1 MTFLLILG
9 ISTFTLFISAFLGKK
24 SNLPILIFYI
34 FAGIL
39 ISNLFNIGNDIKLFS
54 EIGIVILFFYLGL
67 EFNIER
73 VFVTAKRIW
82 AAGLIDLFFNFLIV
96 FILLISLSYDFI
108 IALAMAGI
116 TYASSSAIT
125 TKIIIDNHR
134 IANSETEFI
143 LGLMVFE
150 DIIAPILVALIAA
163 YSVGS
168 EPSSTIT
175 LSVLAKIVVVI
186 GLTLFIA
193 KFAKNYL
200 SKFVEK
206 YLSDEI
212 LTLFI
217 FGIVILAA
225 GISHN
230 VGLSEALGA
239 FLVGLIIAETGKSHQ
254 IQNLVIP
261 IRDIMISYFFF
272 IFGSEIIFK
281 FNFDS
286 FAILTLVLLLIV
298 SIIGKLLTGIIGGRL
313 YGLSNRRSAI
323 SGLSIINR
331 GEFSIA
337 ISQYIGIT
345 FFPLISIYIFSI
357 AILGTLTAQFAPRIA
372 KFFAKPKQN
381 KI

>member
-9 ISTFTLFISAFLGKK
+9 ISTVTLFISAYLGKK

-34 FAGIL
+34 LAGIL
-39 ISNLFNIGNDIKLFS
+39 ISHLFDIGNDIKLFS
-54 EIGIVILFFYLGL
+54 ELGIVILFFYLGL
-67 EFNIER
+67 EFNIVR
-73 VFVTAKRIW
+73 VIETAKRIW
-82 AAGLIDLFFNFLIV
+82 VAGLLDIFFNFIV
-96 FILLISLSYDFI
+96 IFILLLALGYDFLVSFG
-108 IALAMAGI
+108 IAGV

-134 IANSETEFI
+134 IANAETEFI

-163 YSVGS
+163 YSIGNTS
-168 EPSSTIT
+168 NTSIT
-175 LSVLAKIVVVI
+175 LVVFAKVI
-186 GLTLFIA
+186 AIIALTLFIA
-193 KFAKNYL
+193 KFAKNHL
-200 SKFVEK
+200 SKFVES

-217 FGIVILAA
+217 FGIIILAA

-230 VGLSEALGA
+230 IGLSEALGA

-272 IFGSEIIFK
+272 IFGSEIVFN

-286 FAILTLVLLLIV
+286 FAIMTLVLLILI
-298 SIIGKLLTGIIGGRL
+298 SIIGKLLTGIIGGKI
-313 YGLSNRRSAI
+313 YGLSQRRSAI
-323 SGLSIINR
+323 SALSIVNR

-337 ISQYIGIT
+337 ISHYIGLA
-345 FFPLISIYIFSI
+345 FFPLISIYIFII
-357 AILGTLTAQFAPRIA
+357 AIIGTLLSQFAPQIA
-372 KFFAKPKQN
+372 KYFAKFTQK
-381 KI
+381 K

>member
-9 ISTFTLFISAFLGKK
+9 ISTVTLFISAFLGKK

-39 ISNLFNIGNDIKLFS
+39 ISNLYDIGNDIKLFS

-73 VFVTAKRIW
+73 VFFTAKRIW

-96 FILLISLSYDFI
+96 FILLISLSYDLI
-108 IALAMAGI
+108 VALAMAGI

-168 EPSSTIT
+168 EPSSAIT
-175 LSVLAKIVVVI
+175 LSVLAKIFVVI
-186 GLTLFIA
+186 GLTLLIA
-193 KFAKNYL
+193 KFAKNHL

-230 VGLSEALGA
+230 IGLSEALGA

-254 IQNLVIP
+254 IQNLVVP

-337 ISQYIGIT
+337 ISQYIGIS
-345 FFPLISIYIFSI
+345 FFPLISIYIFLI

-372 KFFAKPKQN
+372 KFFVKSTQN
-381 KI
+381 KN